1 MIVGL
6 IGYLVSLR
14 HRTSALP
21 YVIPAVGPLL
31 PGSAVYFAMLE
42 ITSGD
47 SSRGI
52 ASLETAI
59 SLGLAIGAG
68 VNLGGELARVITR
81 LRGTKELVFRFRR
94 DAAEEQEPGL
104 PPHQG

>member
-1 MIVGL
+1 
-6 IGYLVSLR
+6 
-14 HRTSALP
+14 
-21 YVIPAVGPLL
+21 
-31 PGSAVYFAMLE
+31 MLE

-68 VNLGGELARVITR
+68 VNIGGELARLITR
-81 LRGTKELVFRFRR
+81 LSGTKELIFRFRR
-94 DAAEEQEPGL
+94 DAADEQEPGL
-104 PPHQG
+104 PPQQG